1 MSQELNQYGSI
12 AFNYDDEPQQEY
24 NLFAEEE
31 PVAVVAVAPKKTKKQ
46 LKEEQE
52 AEERA
57 DSKTGRT
64 IAEWREIQAGGAV
77 SADAVAPKPKLTLK
91 TKKQPTKKA
100 VKEVVVAE
108 EKIEPVVAQQVIP
121 SDCEVVDMSVIE
133 RMIADAVAPLQQR
146 IKAIEDHEDA
156 QPLKEGRKGY
166 YQVKDGDEELC
177 RVRLQ
182 NAALRKEID
191 AKTKTNQQLQDQLL
205 GDEGNEVVRLRQMN
219 AALRKERDG
228 AREMRKVA
236 EEQIKSL
243 REVLRANGISYE
255 FNNGASK
262 KLFMK
267 GHDEE

>member
-12 AFNYDDEPQQEY
+12 ALNYDDEPQQEY
-24 NLFAEEE
+24 NIFAEEE
-31 PVAVVAVAPKKTKKQ
+31 PVAVVAVAPK
-46 LKEEQE
+46 
-52 AEERA
+52 
-57 DSKTGRT
+57 
-64 IAEWREIQAGGAV
+64 
-77 SADAVAPKPKLTLK
+77 PKLTLK
-91 TKKQPTKKA
+91 TKKQSTKKA
-100 VKEVVVAE
+100 VKEVAVVAE
-108 EKIEPVVAQQVIP
+108 EKIEPVA
-121 SDCEVVDMSVIE
+121 EVVDMSVIE

-146 IKAIEDHEDA
+146 IKAIEDHEDE

-182 NAALRKEID
+182 NAALRKEIE

-236 EEQIKSL
+236 EEEIKSL

-262 KLFMK
+262 KFFMK

>member
-12 AFNYDDEPQQEY
+12 ALNYDDEPQH
-24 NLFAEEE
+24 NIFAEEEE
-31 PVAVVAVAPKKTKKQ
+31 PVAVAVAPK
-46 LKEEQE
+46 
-52 AEERA
+52 
-57 DSKTGRT
+57 SKT
-64 IAEWREIQAGGAV
+64 I
-77 SADAVAPKPKLTLK
+77 KPPR
-91 TKKQPTKKA
+91 KQTKKA
-100 VKEVVVAE
+100 VKEVAVAVVAE
-108 EKIEPVVAQQVIP
+108 EKIEPVVQQVIP

-156 QPLKEGRKGY
+156 QPLKAEGRKGY
-166 YQVKDGDEELC
+166 YQVKDGDEELT
-177 RVRLQ
+177 RLRHL
-182 NAALRKEID
+182 NKELRKEIE
-191 AKTKTNQQLQDQLL
+191 AKAKTNQQLQDQLL

-243 REVLRANGISYE
+243 REVLRANGIAYE

-262 KLFMK
+262 KFFMK

>member
-12 AFNYDDEPQQEY
+12 ALNYDDEPQQEY

-31 PVAVVAVAPKKTKKQ
+31 PVAVVAPKKTKKQ
-46 LKEEQE
+46 LKEDQE

-64 IAEWREIQAGGAV
+64 IAERTADFNAV
-77 SADAVAPKPKLTLK
+77 AVAPKSKLTLK
-91 TKKQPTKKA
+91 TKKQPTKKIEP
-100 VKEVVVAE
+100 VVVVAE
-108 EKIEPVVAQQVIP
+108 EKIEPVVSQQVIP

-243 REVLRANGISYE
+243 REVLRANGINYE
-255 FNNGASK
+255 FNNGAK
-262 KLFMK
+262 VRFFMK
-267 GHDEE
+267 GHDDEE

>member
-12 AFNYDDEPQQEY
+12 ALNYDDEPQQY
-24 NLFAEEE
+24 NIFAEEE
-31 PVAVVAVAPKKTKKQ
+31 PVAVVVAPK
-46 LKEEQE
+46 
-52 AEERA
+52 
-57 DSKTGRT
+57 S
-64 IAEWREIQAGGAV
+64 
-77 SADAVAPKPKLTLK
+77 KLTLK
-91 TKKQPTKKA
+91 PKKQPTKKA
-100 VKEVVVAE
+100 VKEVAVAEVAKVVAE
-108 EKIEPVVAQQVIP
+108 PVKEVAQQVIP

-156 QPLKEGRKGY
+156 HPLKAEGRKGY
-166 YQVKDGDEELC
+166 YQVKDGDEELT
-177 RVRLQ
+177 RLRHL
-182 NAALRKEID
+182 NKELRKEIE
-191 AKTKTNQQLQDQLL
+191 AKAKTNQQLQDQLL
-205 GDEGNEVVRLRQMN
+205 GDEGNEVDRLRQMN

-255 FNNGASK
+255 FNNGQGK
-262 KLFMK
+262 KFFMK